1 MRMKAAIGL
10 TSVIALAAPTAVGAQ
25 PSVEG
30 YSEQEI
36 VELEEANDRSGSAD
50 PSGTRS
56 GDPSGSAGATLPFT
70 GLDLALLAG
79 GGVLLAGTGLL
90 MRRLTRSPETS

>member
-1 MRMKAAIGL
+1 M
-10 TSVIALAAPTAVGAQ
+10 PTTAGAQ

-36 VELEEANDRSGSAD
+36 VELEEANGGSG
-50 PSGTRS
+50 S
-56 GDPSGSAGATLPFT
+56 GDPSGSRSDDRSDSAGATLPFT
-70 GLDLALLAG
+70 GIDLALLAG
-79 GGVLLAGTGLL
+79 GGALLAGSGLL